1 MKRARGFLRIEHFPQ
16 LYLDPVYFTSFF
28 PNLHLSLKTICTSI
42 MIKLKSIQ
50 KLSILRYGLFAF
62 PKIAKE
68 KLLQKFQENFIHLG
82 HLRYLKHD
90 THPQSSPSFSQCYC
104 STSVRRWL
112 LEKTLRDFSQQQHL
126 LLSSLLHP
134 AQFLFQPVSSTYCI
148 LS

>member
-1 MKRARGFLRIEHFPQ
+1 
-16 LYLDPVYFTSFF
+16 
-28 PNLHLSLKTICTSI
+28 